1 MSWRSGALLAL
12 PCGFALAGAP
22 VSQPGSAAPP
32 ISAAVDAELL
42 EFLGSV
48 DSSEPGWHDYLEHA
62 DLEKV
67 VAAPAKAAP
76 PPADQGNSK

>member
-1 MSWRSGALLAL
+1 MKWCSAALLAL

-22 VSQPGSAAPP
+22 VSAGGTVPP

-48 DSSEPGWHDYLEHA
+48 DSTEPGWHDYLEDT
-62 DLEKV
+62 DLEKAV
-67 VAAPAKAAP
+67 TVPEKKAP
-76 PPADQGNSK
+76 PPADQGNST

>member
-1 MSWRSGALLAL
+1 MKWCSAALLAL

-22 VSQPGSAAPP
+22 VSQAGGTVPP

-48 DSSEPGWHDYLEHA
+48 DSTEPGWHDYLEDT
-62 DLEKV
+62 DLEKAV
-67 VAAPAKAAP
+67 TVPEKKAPS
-76 PPADQGNSK
+76 PADQGNST